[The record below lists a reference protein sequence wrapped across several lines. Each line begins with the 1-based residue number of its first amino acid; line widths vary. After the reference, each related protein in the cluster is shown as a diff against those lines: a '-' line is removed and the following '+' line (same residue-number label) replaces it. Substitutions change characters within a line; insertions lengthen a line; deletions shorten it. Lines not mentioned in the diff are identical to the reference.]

1 MWGNFPDNEAARS
14 LMDKGLLAS
23 VATFF
28 REKGVLTEEAA
39 GMIADVLARWAGIK
53 ISLQWAVSGTAF
65 IANQLTEGPHVFLCR
80 HGVDEFD
87 IRDPPN
93 SPSLF
98 SAPPLTSGDP
108 VCSNSLLRAIAGG
121 ASLNKF
127 DFPRSVNR
135 EASFDFSLP
144 LPAACKP
151 DGLVRAQKIW
161 DHVETKVPSVALG
174 DYTDLD
180 SMGTTNLGTV
190 FKVCSVLL
198 SQGVL
203 CKYVVYCD
211 SMTFQHVFLSDQNVV
226 YVGSGIGKTAWLF
239 STLAQVDVNMFAF
252 ERFPR
257 HHDMSALALKAIRSH
272 PDVHNLKVSSRVSKW
287 LSVQCL
293 TIPFRLR

>member
-1 MWGNFPDNEAARS
+1 MWGNFPDNELALS
-14 LMDKGLLAS
+14 EMDKGLLAS

-39 GMIADVLARWAGIK
+39 GMIAHVLARWAGIK
-53 ISLQWAVSGTAF
+53 ISLQWAVSGTRF
-65 IANQLTEGPHVFLCR
+65 IGNRLNEGCHVFLCR

-87 IRDPPN
+87 IRDPSN
-93 SPSLF
+93 TPSLF

-121 ASLNKF
+121 ASLDKF
-127 DFPRSVNR
+127 DFPRSVYP
-135 EASFDFSLP
+135 ETSFDFNLP

-151 DGLVRAQKIW
+151 DGLVRALIIW
-161 DHVETKVPSVALG
+161 KQVERQVPSVKMG
-174 DYTDLD
+174 DHTDED

-190 FKVCSVLL
+190 FKVCSLL
-198 SQGVL
+198 LCQGVL

-211 SMTFQHVFLSDQNVV
+211 SMAFQHVFFSNQNVV

-257 HHDMSALALKAIRSH
+257 HHDMSALALKEIRR
-272 PDVHNLKVSSRVSKW
+272 DVHNLKVSSRVSKW